1 MLLNG
6 VNHVSLF
13 ARDTGRLVAFYRESR
28 HPAARRGLRRPAAG
42 DVRRMTATIRP
53 AGLVLAALLL
63 IAGCGGSASTGHT
76 ARPALSCQ
84 QQADRIQRLA
94 TDSYYAAADG
104 SQLKAIADLHD
115 ANALWGRM
123 HKEHCPASSY
133 TQLNRTLSGL
143 GLTLYG

>member
-6 VNHVSLF
+6 VNHVSLL
-13 ARDTGRLVAFYRESR
+13 ARDTGRVVAFYRESR

-63 IAGCGGSASTGHT
+63 IAGCGASASTGHT

-84 QQADRIQRLA
+84 QQAGRIQTLL
-94 TDSYYAAADG
+94 TQYYYDSG
-104 SQLKAIADLHD
+104 SGYQLKALAELHT
-115 ANALWGRM
+115 ARAFWGSM
-123 HKEHCPASSY
+123 HKKHCPASSY
-133 TQLNRTLSGL
+133 AQANRALRGFGISF
-143 GLTLYG
+143 